1 MYYNYIF
8 IVFIAFKILINAY
21 FHLPIRKLNSYS
33 LSNIKLN
40 ALREFEYGEIE
51 LIKFLGR
58 INMVKHNIDKIS
70 DNNDDNVATTIR
82 LFEAR
87 VVSHPPKMGERGQ
100 RVYVKEYSA
109 NGVKYGNKERKAII
123 KILKHEREKKEEK
136 EAKQL
141 MEVEIQS
148 EEKEINNTNIKSSSS
163 LSSSSLPFSYTIP
176 ISPVPQLLGIL
187 KVDNRVD
194 DPQFQTQWF
203 RKFPRLQVPQENFM
217 VLVYNWDEA
226 TFRTLS
232 RFPKLPQIIQGF
244 EYFSDERRIKRRYN
258 FIIKMIQK
266 ILLVISKIH
275 NSGYCH
281 GALTSESIWLTTS
294 NQLEID
300 QLDVQ
305 IADWS
310 NSIALKSVG
319 PYARLLI
326 NEDIYQ
332 FGFLLLE
339 IIFASFTNDDYR
351 QVSYTQREWQQI
363 FENQLNKDLS
373 QLKQFI
379 TSNRDFDKA
388 LLVLERNN
396 DAIFKLIFKCLVV
409 NDLYDNERKNKIN
422 ISARTLLGDFRMNLN
437 LN

>member
-294 NQLEID
+294 NQSTLTK
-300 QLDVQ
+300 LKLSSDV
-305 IADWS
+305 WYS
-310 NSIALKSVG
+310 GK
-319 PYARLLI
+319 
-326 NEDIYQ
+326 
-332 FGFLLLE
+332 
-339 IIFASFTNDDYR
+339 
-351 QVSYTQREWQQI
+351 
-363 FENQLNKDLS
+363 
-373 QLKQFI
+373 
-379 TSNRDFDKA
+379 
-388 LLVLERNN
+388 
-396 DAIFKLIFKCLVV
+396 VV
-409 NDLYDNERKNKIN
+409 
-422 ISARTLLGDFRMNLN
+422 
-437 LN
+437 